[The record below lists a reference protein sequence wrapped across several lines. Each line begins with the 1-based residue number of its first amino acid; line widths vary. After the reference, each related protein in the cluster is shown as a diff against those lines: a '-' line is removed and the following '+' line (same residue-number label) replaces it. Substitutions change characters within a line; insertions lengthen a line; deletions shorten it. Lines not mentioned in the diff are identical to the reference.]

1 MIIRIEPESD
11 IPIYQQIT
19 NQVIEGIA
27 RGLIHPRETL
37 PSVRAFA
44 SDLGINMHT
53 VNKSYHQLENMGII
67 QIVPK
72 SGAIISPPQGFNK
85 SFFDKLKE
93 EYKIAIAKSLVA
105 GMSNE
110 QIQKFVTSI
119 IEDFKKNNINPR

>member
-11 IPIYQQIT
+11 IPIYQQIS

-27 RGLIHPRETL
+27 RGLIHSGGAL

-44 SDLGINMHT
+44 SDLGVNMHT

-72 SGAIISPPQGFNK
+72 SGAIISSPRDFK
-85 SFFDKLKE
+85 DAFFDQLKE

-105 GMSNE
+105 GLSIE
-110 QIQKFVTSI
+110 QIQELVVSI
-119 IEDFKKNNINPR
+119 ISDIKKTT